1 MELHEQLSMA
11 IAASDIRYVAG
22 RLLSSA
28 GHPRSWPFSQWGAMV
43 AFETQKHLREV
54 HDQQLNFDWEDD
66 VAAAARHGGKFFDGR
81 SPQLDSVVADFRV
94 LAAATS
100 AAYYPDDRRGRAF
113 DFLRA
118 DLSVVSDGNEVLLT
132 NVTGHFMVG
141 LPPHRGA
148 HLDSW
153 GPHARTLAMG
163 IGQMANTL
171 TQMGTN
177 ELSEH
182 GNHTEDVVTWWDGNI
197 AEVIPATFG
206 GELGT
211 DLALAVISIHS
222 TAQAA
227 RRWARAVC
235 CQSCIAASLKHR
247 FVVLHH
253 AVRSIQ
259 QLHERAELLGPVAT
273 SYVQILSE
281 SADLQ
286 AVVSQPFRSLR
297 NGWLH
302 LGLGDIA
309 AALPATPNILTP
321 VSVYTQME
329 IAEFEELVDQG
340 LNEVTG
346 GIGKW
351 IAEPGVDGSSLFDHL
366 RPPSD

>member
-1 MELHEQLSMA
+1 MELHEQLSIA

-22 RLLSSA
+22 RLLTSK

-43 AFETQKHLREV
+43 AFETQKNLREV
-54 HDQQLNFDWEDD
+54 HDHRLNFDWEDA

-81 SPQLDSVVADFRV
+81 SAQLDRVVADFRV
-94 LAAATS
+94 LATATT
-100 AAYYPDDRRGRAF
+100 AAYYPEDRQGREL
-113 DFLRA
+113 DYLRA
-118 DLSVVSDGNEVLLT
+118 DLSVISDGPEVLLT
-132 NVTGHFMVG
+132 NVSGHFMVG

-148 HLDSW
+148 DIHSW
-153 GPHARTLAMG
+153 GPHVQTLTTG
-163 IGQMANTL
+163 VGQMANTL
-171 TQMGTN
+171 LQTSVE
-177 ELSEH
+177 ELSAH
-182 GNHTEDVVTWWDGNI
+182 GNHAEDPVTWWDGDI
-197 AEVIPATFG
+197 SEVIPATFG

-211 DLALAVISIHS
+211 DLAMAVISIHS

-227 RRWARAVC
+227 RRWARAIC

-281 SADLQ
+281 SAVLR
-286 AVVSQPFRSLR
+286 AVVSQPFRNLR

-309 AALPATPNILTP
+309 AALPATSNILTP
-321 VSVYTQME
+321 VSVYTKME
-329 IAEFEELVDQG
+329 IAEFDELVDQG
-340 LNEVTG
+340 LEQVTA

-366 RPPSD
+366 RPPPD